1 MNDPLRS
8 LQSLLGHGP
17 QATRWQPAA
26 DIYRTS
32 GGWLVKVELAGIRPD
47 EFEVRVAGQQVILRG
62 RRRDWQFREAGQ
74 CQSLEIAYDEFE
86 RRFEFPID
94 LSAAQID
101 TEYSNGILVL
111 RIHQSQEM
119 A

>member
-1 MNDPLRS
+1 MKDSLRAFE
-8 LQSLLGHGP
+8 SLLGRGP
-17 QATRWQPAA
+17 QSTRWQPAA

-32 GGWLVKVELAGIRPD
+32 DGWLVKVELAGVRPD
-47 EFEVRVAGQQVILRG
+47 EFEVRVAGPQVILRG

-94 LSAAQID
+94 LSTATID

-111 RIHQSQEM
+111 RIQQPREK